1 MWLCANVVIISFMKF
16 GPGSFNH
23 YFLPVRWRGGS
34 GDCQLNFSTQLHSGK
49 PFRWITY
56 SWLVGPFLFPFFCIN
71 ELNNQENC
79 QRSVLLLSS
88 KMRCLL
94 LFIYITRFGKSLK
107 RAVWPRLMWI
117 GNKLQ
122 GQLSEID
129 SDWLQLFSHM
139 KAIDFS
145 RWSWA
150 SLGEGGQ
157 RVLRSDRQKIEVK
170 VWVRVCVQT
179 WGILKGM

>member
-1 MWLCANVVIISFMKF
+1 MTGRLRWLSTKLQHTASQWEALQMNYILLIGRTISFSFLLHKWTEQ
-16 GPGSFNH
+16 PGK
-23 YFLPVRWRGGS
+23 L
-34 GDCQLNFSTQLHSGK
+34 
-49 PFRWITY
+49 
-56 SWLVGPFLFPFFCIN
+56 
-71 ELNNQENC
+71 C